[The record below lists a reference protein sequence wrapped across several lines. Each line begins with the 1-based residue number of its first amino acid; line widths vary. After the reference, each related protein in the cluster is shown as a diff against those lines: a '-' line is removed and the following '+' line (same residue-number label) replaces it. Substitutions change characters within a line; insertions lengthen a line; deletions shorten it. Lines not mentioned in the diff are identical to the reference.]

1 MNRLVSLAAV
11 LCLTGAVAACS
22 DRDDDVVQAPAPGAA
37 PVALPEQQADTGATD
52 AALAFNMTRD
62 QLEDADLYSRA
73 NADLGDVE
81 TLVLDAS
88 GALTHLV
95 VELEGPG
102 DMKVLVPIADVGPI
116 NRNGDRDL
124 VTGLT
129 PGQLQALPAWA
140 PPTR

>member
-1 MNRLVSLAAV
+1 MNRLIPLAAV

-37 PVALPEQQADTGATD
+37 PVALPDQQADTAATN
-52 AALAFNMTRD
+52 AVLAFNMTRD

-73 NADLGDVE
+73 DVDLGDVE

-95 VELEGPG
+95 IELEGPG
-102 DMKVLVPIADVGPI
+102 DMKVQVPVADVAPLD
-116 NRNGDRDL
+116 RNGDRDL
-124 VTGLT
+124 VTDLT
-129 PGQLQALPAWA
+129 AGQLQALPAWT
-140 PPTR
+140 PPAR